1 MSRLNRFFT
10 KHRIAIVGFALAVI
24 LLGFFLVKIV
34 LDMLFWNDPAH
45 RRVDPAAWMTPGF
58 IAHSWHVDGR
68 DLAFAIGITEKP
80 EGRPTLEEIAE
91 MRGVPV
97 AQVIAEVQAFLAENA
112 R

>member
-10 KHRIAIVGFALAVI
+10 KHRLAIAGFALAVA
-24 LLGFFLVKIV
+24 LLGFFLVKFT

-68 DLAFAIGITEKP
+68 DLAAAIGIMEKP
-80 EGRPTLEEIAE
+80 EGRPTLEDIAE

-97 AQVIAEVQAFLAENA
+97 AQVITEVQTFLAEHA